1 MFPMY
6 AGKFAQACQTT
17 KDTLRHYDEI
27 GLLKP
32 TAVNENGYKVYCAS
46 QIIDFLTIA
55 SLQEA
60 GCSLEEIRN
69 FQKQHDPAMTLR
81 LFNSKK
87 AEIEAKAREI
97 ERKRQLIES
106 AIASLQTQEEWQSE
120 KSDCTNSFRL
130 VEEGESY
137 FLSTKIPLQ
146 SSNPE
151 ELFLKIAEHEKS
163 FKIESERSKQSL
175 PNLYKVGKDAFLN
188 GSYESD
194 FSLYSEIS
202 KSTANLDECEKMQ
215 AGLHF
220 QSMHR
225 FSFDKT
231 DEPVFQEDNPLF
243 ALLSDTKELLRENGL
258 EICGDLLIK
267 EISTHASPEFHEVQI
282 MLDIPVEHRGK

>member
-1 MFPMY
+1 MY
-6 AGKFAQACQTT
+6 AGKFAQVCQTT
-17 KDTLRHYDEI
+17 KDALRHYDEI

-32 TAVNENGYKVYCAS
+32 TAVNENGYKIYAAS
-46 QIIDFLTIA
+46 QIIDFLAIA

-60 GCSLEEIRN
+60 GFSLEEIRN

-106 AIASLQTQEEWQSE
+106 AIASLQTQEEWQSG
-120 KSDCTNSFRL
+120 KLDSANNWRL
-130 VEEGESY
+130 VEEEESY
-137 FLSTKIPLQ
+137 FLSTRIPLQ

-163 FKIESERSKQSL
+163 FKEESKRSKQSL
-175 PNLYKVGKDAFLN
+175 PNLYKVGKGAFLK
-188 GSYESD
+188 GDYESD
-194 FSLYSEIS
+194 FSICSEIPE
-202 KSTANLDECEKMQ
+202 STASLDKCEKRP
-215 AGLHF
+215 AGLRF

-231 DEPVFQEDNPLF
+231 NEPAFQEDNPLF
-243 ALLSDTKELLRENGL
+243 SLLSDTEKLLRENEL
-258 EICGDLLIK
+258 ETCGDLLIK
-267 EISTHASPEFHEVQI
+267 EISTHVSPESHEIQI
-282 MLDIPVEHRGK
+282 VLDIPVEHRDK

>member
-1 MFPMY
+1 MY
-6 AGKFAQACQTT
+6 AGKFAQVCQTT

-32 TAVNENGYKVYCAS
+32 ASINENGYRVYSAS

-55 SLQEA
+55 SLQDA

-69 FQKQHDPAMTLR
+69 FQRQHDPAMTLR
-81 LFNSKK
+81 LFNNKK
-87 AEIEAKAREI
+87 GEI
-97 ERKRQLIES
+97 ERKQQLIES

-120 KSDCTNSFRL
+120 KSDCANSWRL
-130 VEEGESY
+130 VEERESY

-151 ELFLKIAEHEKS
+151 ELFLKIAEHEKL
-163 FKIESERSKQSL
+163 FKKESERSKQSL

-188 GSYESD
+188 GRYESD
-194 FSLYSEIS
+194 FSLCSEIPE
-202 KSTANLDECEKMQ
+202 STANLDKCEKRE
-215 AGLHF
+215 AGLRF
-220 QSMHR
+220 QSLHR

-258 EICGDLLIK
+258 EICEDLLVK
-267 EISTHASPEFHEVQI
+267 ETSTHVSPESHEVQI
-282 MLDIPVEHRGK
+282 MLDIPVGHRDK

>member
-1 MFPMY
+1 MY

-46 QIIDFLTIA
+46 QIIDFLAIA

-60 GCSLEEIRN
+60 GFSLEEIRN

-106 AIASLQTQEEWQSE
+106 AIASLQTQEEWQSG
-120 KSDCTNSFRL
+120 KLDSANNWRL
-130 VEEGESY
+130 VEEKESY
-137 FLSTKIPLQ
+137 FLSTRIPLQ

-151 ELFLKIAEHEKS
+151 DLFLKIAEHEKS
-163 FKIESERSKQSL
+163 FKEESKRSKQSL
-175 PNLYKVGKDAFLN
+175 PNLYKVGKGAFLK
-188 GSYESD
+188 GDYESD
-194 FSLYSEIS
+194 FSICSEIPE
-202 KSTANLDECEKMQ
+202 STASLDKCEKRP
-215 AGLHF
+215 AGLRF

-267 EISTHASPEFHEVQI
+267 EISTHASPESHEVQI
-282 MLDIPVEHRGK
+282 MLDIPVKHRGK

>member
-1 MFPMY
+1 MY
-6 AGKFAQACQTT
+6 AGKFAQVCQTT

-27 GLLKP
+27 GILKP
-32 TAVNENGYKVYCAS
+32 ASINENGYRVYSAS

-69 FQKQHDPAMTLR
+69 FQRQHDPTMTLR

-120 KSDCTNSFRL
+120 KSDCANSWRL

-151 ELFLKIAEHEKS
+151 ELFLKIAEHERSLK
-163 FKIESERSKQSL
+163 KESERSKQSL

-194 FSLYSEIS
+194 FSLCSEIPE
-202 KSTANLDECEKMQ
+202 STANLDKCEKRP
-215 AGLHF
+215 AGLRF
-220 QSMHR
+220 RSMHR

-231 DEPVFQEDNPLF
+231 NEPAFQEDNPLF
-243 ALLSDTKELLRENGL
+243 YLLSDTEKLLRENEL
-258 EICGDLLIK
+258 ETCGDLLIK
-267 EISTHASPEFHEVQI
+267 EIATHLNSESHEVQI
-282 MLDIPVEHRGK
+282 MLDIPVTHKNR

>member
-120 KSDCTNSFRL
+120 KSDCANSFRL
-130 VEEGESY
+130 VEEEESY

-163 FKIESERSKQSL
+163 FKKESERSKQSL

-194 FSLYSEIS
+194 FSLCSEIS
-202 KSTANLDECEKMQ
+202 KSSANLDECEKKQ

-225 FSFDKT
+225 FSFNKT

-267 EISTHASPEFHEVQI
+267 EISTHASPESHEVQI

>member
-1 MFPMY
+1 MY
-6 AGKFAQACQTT
+6 AGKFAQVCQTT
-17 KDTLRHYDEI
+17 KETLRHYDEI

-32 TAVNENGYKVYCAS
+32 ASINENGYKVYSAS

-60 GCSLEEIRN
+60 GCSLEEIGN
-69 FQKQHDPAMTLR
+69 FQRQHDPVMTLR
-81 LFNSKK
+81 LFNNKK

-120 KSDCTNSFRL
+120 KSDCTNNWRL
-130 VEEGESY
+130 VEERESY

-151 ELFLKIAEHEKS
+151 ELFLKIAEHEKTL
-163 FKIESERSKQSL
+163 KEESERSKQSL
-175 PNLYKVGKDAFLN
+175 PNLYKVGKEAFLN
-188 GSYESD
+188 GNYESD
-194 FSLYSEIS
+194 FSICSEIS
-202 KSTANLDECEKMQ
+202 ESTTNLDKCEKRQ
-215 AGLHF
+215 AGPRF

-231 DEPVFQEDNPLF
+231 NEPIFQEDNPLF
-243 ALLSDTKELLRENGL
+243 ALLSDTRIMLRENGL

-267 EISTHASPEFHEVQI
+267 ETSTHVSPGAHEVQI
-282 MLDIPVEHRGK
+282 MLDIPVERKTE

>member
-1 MFPMY
+1 MY

-60 GCSLEEIRN
+60 GFSLEEIRN

-106 AIASLQTQEEWQSE
+106 AIASLQTQEEWQSG
-120 KSDCTNSFRL
+120 KLDSANNWRL
-130 VEEGESY
+130 VEEEESY
-137 FLSTKIPLQ
+137 FLSTRIPLQ

-151 ELFLKIAEHEKS
+151 DLFLKIAEHEKS
-163 FKIESERSKQSL
+163 FKEESKRSKQSL
-175 PNLYKVGKDAFLN
+175 PNLYKVGKGAFLK
-188 GSYESD
+188 GDYESD
-194 FSLYSEIS
+194 FSICSEIPE
-202 KSTANLDECEKMQ
+202 STASLDKCEKRP
-215 AGLHF
+215 AGLRF

-231 DEPVFQEDNPLF
+231 NEPAFQEDNPLF
-243 ALLSDTKELLRENGL
+243 SLLSDTEKLLRENEL
-258 EICGDLLIK
+258 ETCGDLLIK
-267 EISTHASPEFHEVQI
+267 EISTHVSPESHEIQI
-282 MLDIPVEHRGK
+282 LLDIPVEHRGK

>member
-1 MFPMY
+1 MY

-55 SLQEA
+55 SLQEV
-60 GCSLEEIRN
+60 GFSLEEIRN

-106 AIASLQTQEEWQSE
+106 AIASLQTQEEWQSG
-120 KSDCTNSFRL
+120 KLDSANNWRL
-130 VEEGESY
+130 VEEEESY
-137 FLSTKIPLQ
+137 FLSTRIPLQ

-151 ELFLKIAEHEKS
+151 DLFLKIAEHEKS
-163 FKIESERSKQSL
+163 FKKESERSKQSL

-194 FSLYSEIS
+194 FSLCSEIS
-202 KSTANLDECEKMQ
+202 KSTANLDECEKRQ

-267 EISTHASPEFHEVQI
+267 EISTHASPESHEVQI
-282 MLDIPVEHRGK
+282 MLDIPVKHRGK

>member
-1 MFPMY
+1 MY
-6 AGKFAQACQTT
+6 AGKFAQVCQTT
-17 KDTLRHYDEI
+17 KDALRHYDEI

-32 TAVNENGYKVYCAS
+32 TAVNENGYKIYAAS
-46 QIIDFLTIA
+46 QIIDFLAIA

-60 GCSLEEIRN
+60 GFSLEEIRN

-106 AIASLQTQEEWQSE
+106 AIASLQTQEEWQSG
-120 KSDCTNSFRL
+120 KLDSANNWRL
-130 VEEGESY
+130 VEEEESY
-137 FLSTKIPLQ
+137 FLSTRIPLQ

-163 FKIESERSKQSL
+163 FKEESKRSKQSL
-175 PNLYKVGKDAFLN
+175 PNLYKVGKGAFLK
-188 GSYESD
+188 GDYESD
-194 FSLYSEIS
+194 FSICSEIPE
-202 KSTANLDECEKMQ
+202 STASLDKCEKRP
-215 AGLHF
+215 AGLRF

-231 DEPVFQEDNPLF
+231 NEPAFQEDNPLF
-243 ALLSDTKELLRENGL
+243 SLLSDTEKLLRENEL
-258 EICGDLLIK
+258 ETCGDLLIK
-267 EISTHASPEFHEVQI
+267 EISTHVSPESHEIQI
-282 MLDIPVEHRGK
+282 LLDIPVEHRDK

>member
-1 MFPMY
+1 MY
-6 AGKFAQACQTT
+6 AGKFAQVCQTT

-32 TAVNENGYKVYCAS
+32 TAVNENGYKIYAAS
-46 QIIDFLTIA
+46 QIIDFLAIA

-60 GCSLEEIRN
+60 GFSLEEIRN

-120 KSDCTNSFRL
+120 KTGCANSWRL
-130 VEEGESY
+130 VEEEESY
-137 FLSTKIPLQ
+137 FLSTRIPLQ

-163 FKIESERSKQSL
+163 FKEESERSKQSL
-175 PNLYKVGKDAFLN
+175 PNLYKVGKDAFLK
-188 GSYESD
+188 GDYESD
-194 FSLYSEIS
+194 FSICSEIPE
-202 KSTANLDECEKMQ
+202 STASLNKCEKRP
-215 AGLHF
+215 AGLRF

-231 DEPVFQEDNPLF
+231 KEPAFQEDNPLF
-243 ALLSDTKELLRENGL
+243 SLLSDTEKLLRENEL
-258 EICGDLLIK
+258 ETCGDLLIK
-267 EISTHASPEFHEVQI
+267 EIAAHLNSESHEVQI
-282 MLDIPVEHRGK
+282 MLNIPVEHRDK

>member
-1 MFPMY
+1 MY
-6 AGKFAQACQTT
+6 AGKFAQVCQTT

-32 TAVNENGYKVYCAS
+32 TAVNENGYKIYAAS
-46 QIIDFLTIA
+46 QIIDFLAIA

-60 GCSLEEIRN
+60 GFSLEEIRN

-120 KSDCTNSFRL
+120 KTGCANSWRL
-130 VEEGESY
+130 VEEEESY
-137 FLSTKIPLQ
+137 FLSTRIPLQ

-163 FKIESERSKQSL
+163 FKEESERSKQSL
-175 PNLYKVGKDAFLN
+175 PNLYKVGKDAFLK
-188 GSYESD
+188 GDYESD
-194 FSLYSEIS
+194 FSICSEIPE
-202 KSTANLDECEKMQ
+202 STASLNKCEKRP
-215 AGLHF
+215 AGLRF

-231 DEPVFQEDNPLF
+231 NEPAFQEDNPLF
-243 ALLSDTKELLRENGL
+243 SLLSDTEKLLRENEL
-258 EICGDLLIK
+258 ETCGDLLIK
-267 EISTHASPEFHEVQI
+267 EISTHVSPESHEIQI
-282 MLDIPVEHRGK
+282 LLDIPVEHRDK

>member
-1 MFPMY
+1 MY

-120 KSDCTNSFRL
+120 KSDCANSFRL
-130 VEEGESY
+130 VEEEESY

-163 FKIESERSKQSL
+163 FKKESERSKQSL

-194 FSLYSEIS
+194 FSLCSEIS
-202 KSTANLDECEKMQ
+202 KNSANLDECEKKQ

-225 FSFDKT
+225 FSFNKT

-267 EISTHASPEFHEVQI
+267 EISTHASPESHEVQI

>member
-1 MFPMY
+1 MY

-46 QIIDFLTIA
+46 QIIDFLAIA

-120 KSDCTNSFRL
+120 KSDCANSFRL
-130 VEEGESY
+130 VEEGESC

-163 FKIESERSKQSL
+163 FKKESERSKQSL

-194 FSLYSEIS
+194 FSLCSEIS

-267 EISTHASPEFHEVQI
+267 VISTHASPEFHEVQI

>member
-1 MFPMY
+1 MY

-55 SLQEA
+55 SLQEV

-120 KSDCTNSFRL
+120 KSDCANSWRL
-130 VEEGESY
+130 VEEEESY

-151 ELFLKIAEHEKS
+151 ELFLKIAEHETS
-163 FKIESERSKQSL
+163 FKKESERSKQSL
-175 PNLYKVGKDAFLN
+175 PNLYKIGKDAFSN
-188 GSYESD
+188 GNYGSD
-194 FSLYSEIS
+194 FSLCSEIPG
-202 KSTANLDECEKMQ
+202 STANLDKCEKRQ
-215 AGLHF
+215 AGLRF

-225 FSFDKT
+225 FSFGKT
-231 DEPVFQEDNPLF
+231 NNPVFQEDNPLF
-243 ALLSDTKELLRENGL
+243 VLLSDTKELLRENGL

-267 EISTHASPEFHEVQI
+267 EIATHLNSESHEVQI
-282 MLDIPVEHRGK
+282 MLDIPVAHKNR

>member
-1 MFPMY
+1 MY

-32 TAVNENGYKVYCAS
+32 TAVNENGYKIYAAS
-46 QIIDFLTIA
+46 QIIDFLAIA

-60 GCSLEEIRN
+60 GFSLEEIRN

-106 AIASLQTQEEWQSE
+106 AIASLQTQEEWQSG
-120 KSDCTNSFRL
+120 KLDSANNWRL
-130 VEEGESY
+130 VEEEESY
-137 FLSTKIPLQ
+137 FLSTRIPLQ

-163 FKIESERSKQSL
+163 FKEESKRSKQSL
-175 PNLYKVGKDAFLN
+175 PNLYKVGKGAFLK
-188 GSYESD
+188 GDYESD
-194 FSLYSEIS
+194 FSICSEIPE
-202 KSTANLDECEKMQ
+202 STASLDKCEKRP
-215 AGLHF
+215 AGLRF

-231 DEPVFQEDNPLF
+231 NEPAFQEDNPLF
-243 ALLSDTKELLRENGL
+243 SLLSDTEKLLRENEL
-258 EICGDLLIK
+258 ETCGDLLIK
-267 EISTHASPEFHEVQI
+267 EISTHVSPESHEIQI
-282 MLDIPVEHRGK
+282 LLDIPVEHRDK

>member
-1 MFPMY
+1 MY
-6 AGKFAQACQTT
+6 AGKFAQVCQTT
-17 KDTLRHYDEI
+17 KETLRHYDEI

-32 TAVNENGYKVYCAS
+32 ASINKNGYKVYSAS

-60 GCSLEEIRN
+60 GCSLEEIGN
-69 FQKQHDPAMTLR
+69 FQRQHDPVMTLR
-81 LFNSKK
+81 LFNNKK

-97 ERKRQLIES
+97 ERKRRLIES

-120 KSDCTNSFRL
+120 KSDCTNNWRL
-130 VEEGESY
+130 VEERESY

-163 FKIESERSKQSL
+163 LKEESERSKQSL
-175 PNLYKVGKDAFLN
+175 PNLYKVGKEAFLN
-188 GSYESD
+188 GNYESD
-194 FSLYSEIS
+194 FSICSEIS
-202 KSTANLDECEKMQ
+202 ESTTNLDKCEKRQ
-215 AGLHF
+215 AGPRF

-231 DEPVFQEDNPLF
+231 NEPIFQEENPLF
-243 ALLSDTKELLRENGL
+243 ALLSDTRIMLRENGL

-267 EISTHASPEFHEVQI
+267 ETSTHVSPGVHEVQI
-282 MLDIPVEHRGK
+282 LLDIPVECKTE

>member
-1 MFPMY
+1 MY

-106 AIASLQTQEEWQSE
+106 AIASLQTHEEWQSE
-120 KSDCTNSFRL
+120 KSDCANSFRL
-130 VEEGESY
+130 VEEEESY

-163 FKIESERSKQSL
+163 FKKESERSKQSL

-194 FSLYSEIS
+194 FSLCSEIS
-202 KSTANLDECEKMQ
+202 KSSTNLDECEKKQ

-225 FSFDKT
+225 FSFNKT

-267 EISTHASPEFHEVQI
+267 EISTHASPESHEVQI

>member
-1 MFPMY
+1 MY
-6 AGKFAQACQTT
+6 AGKFAQVCQTT
-17 KDTLRHYDEI
+17 KETLRHYDEI

-32 TAVNENGYKVYCAS
+32 ASINENGYKVYSAS

-60 GCSLEEIRN
+60 GCSLEEIGN
-69 FQKQHDPAMTLR
+69 FQRQHDPVMTLR
-81 LFNSKK
+81 LFNNKK

-120 KSDCTNSFRL
+120 KSDCTNNWRL
-130 VEEGESY
+130 VEERESY

-163 FKIESERSKQSL
+163 LREESERSKQSL
-175 PNLYKVGKDAFLN
+175 PNLYKVGKEAFLN
-188 GSYESD
+188 GNYKSD
-194 FSLYSEIS
+194 FSICSEIS
-202 KSTANLDECEKMQ
+202 ESTTNLDKCEKRQ
-215 AGLHF
+215 AGPRF

-231 DEPVFQEDNPLF
+231 NEPIFREDNPLF
-243 ALLSDTKELLRENGL
+243 ALLSDTKIMLRENGL

-267 EISTHASPEFHEVQI
+267 ETSTHVSPESHEVQI
-282 MLDIPVEHRGK
+282 LLDIPVERKTE

>member
-1 MFPMY
+1 MY
-6 AGKFAQACQTT
+6 AGKFAQVRQTT

-32 TAVNENGYKVYCAS
+32 TAVNENGYKIYAAS
-46 QIIDFLTIA
+46 QIIDFLAIA

-60 GCSLEEIRN
+60 GFSLEEIRS

-106 AIASLQTQEEWQSE
+106 AIASLQTQEEWQSG
-120 KSDCTNSFRL
+120 KLDSANNWRL
-130 VEEGESY
+130 VEEEESY
-137 FLSTKIPLQ
+137 FLSTRIPLQ

-163 FKIESERSKQSL
+163 FKEESKRSKQSL
-175 PNLYKVGKDAFLN
+175 PNLYKVGKGAFLK
-188 GSYESD
+188 GDYESD
-194 FSLYSEIS
+194 FSICSEIPE
-202 KSTANLDECEKMQ
+202 STASLDKCEKRP
-215 AGLHF
+215 AGLRF

-231 DEPVFQEDNPLF
+231 NEPAFQEDNPLF
-243 ALLSDTKELLRENGL
+243 SLLSDTEKLLRENEL
-258 EICGDLLIK
+258 ETCGDLLIK
-267 EISTHASPEFHEVQI
+267 EISTHVSPESHEIQI
-282 MLDIPVEHRGK
+282 LLDIPVEHRDK

>member
-1 MFPMY
+1 MY
-6 AGKFAQACQTT
+6 AGKFAQVCQTT

-32 TAVNENGYKVYCAS
+32 TAVNKNGYKIYAAS
-46 QIIDFLTIA
+46 QIIDFLAIA

-60 GCSLEEIRN
+60 GFSLEEIRN

-97 ERKRQLIES
+97 ERERQLIES
-106 AIASLQTQEEWQSE
+106 AIASLQTQEEWQSD
-120 KSDCTNSFRL
+120 KLDSANNWRL
-130 VEEGESY
+130 VEEEESY
-137 FLSTKIPLQ
+137 FLSTRIPLQ

-163 FKIESERSKQSL
+163 FKEESERSKQSL
-175 PNLYKVGKDAFLN
+175 PNLYKVGKDAFLT

-194 FSLYSEIS
+194 FSLCSEIS
-202 KSTANLDECEKMQ
+202 ESTANLDKCEKRP
-215 AGLHF
+215 AGLRF

-225 FSFDKT
+225 FSFEKT
-231 DEPVFQEDNPLF
+231 NEPAFQEDNPLF

-267 EISTHASPEFHEVQI
+267 EIATHLNSESHEVQI
-282 MLDIPVEHRGK
+282 MLDIPVEHKSK

>member
-1 MFPMY
+1 MY

-120 KSDCTNSFRL
+120 KSDCANSFRL

-163 FKIESERSKQSL
+163 FKKESERSKQSL
-175 PNLYKVGKDAFLN
+175 PNLYKVSKDAFLN

-194 FSLYSEIS
+194 FSLCSEIS
-202 KSTANLDECEKMQ
+202 KSSANLDECEKKQ

-225 FSFDKT
+225 FSFNKT

-267 EISTHASPEFHEVQI
+267 EISTHASPESHEVQI

>member
-1 MFPMY
+1 MY
-6 AGKFAQACQTT
+6 AGQFAQVCQTT
-17 KDTLRHYDEI
+17 KETLRHYDEI

-32 TAVNENGYKVYCAS
+32 ASINKNGYKVYSAS

-97 ERKRQLIES
+97 ERKQQLIES

-120 KSDCTNSFRL
+120 KSDCANNWRL
-130 VEEGESY
+130 VEKGESY

-151 ELFLKIAEHEKS
+151 ELFLKIAEHEKTL
-163 FKIESERSKQSL
+163 KEESERSKQSL
-175 PNLYKVGKDAFLN
+175 PNLYKVGKEAFLN
-188 GSYESD
+188 GNYESD
-194 FSLYSEIS
+194 FSICSEIS
-202 KSTANLDECEKMQ
+202 ESTTNLDKCEKRQ
-215 AGLHF
+215 AGPRF

-231 DEPVFQEDNPLF
+231 NEPIFQEDNPLF
-243 ALLSDTKELLRENGL
+243 ALLSDTRIMLRENGL

-267 EISTHASPEFHEVQI
+267 ETSTYVSPGAHEVQI
-282 MLDIPVEHRGK
+282 MLDIPVERKTE

>member
-1 MFPMY
+1 MY
-6 AGKFAQACQTT
+6 AGKFAQVCQTT
-17 KDTLRHYDEI
+17 KDALRHYDEI

-32 TAVNENGYKVYCAS
+32 TAANENGYKIYAAS
-46 QIIDFLTIA
+46 QIIDFLAIA

-60 GCSLEEIRN
+60 GFSLEEIRN

-106 AIASLQTQEEWQSE
+106 AIASLQTQEEWQSG
-120 KSDCTNSFRL
+120 KLDSANNWRL
-130 VEEGESY
+130 VEEEESY
-137 FLSTKIPLQ
+137 FLSTRIPLQ

-163 FKIESERSKQSL
+163 FKEESKRSKQSL
-175 PNLYKVGKDAFLN
+175 PNLYKVGKGAFLK
-188 GSYESD
+188 GDYESD
-194 FSLYSEIS
+194 FSICSEIPE
-202 KSTANLDECEKMQ
+202 STASLDKCEKRP
-215 AGLHF
+215 AGLRF

-231 DEPVFQEDNPLF
+231 NEPAFQEDNPLF
-243 ALLSDTKELLRENGL
+243 SLLSDTEKLLRENEL
-258 EICGDLLIK
+258 ETCGDLLIK
-267 EISTHASPEFHEVQI
+267 EISTHVSPESHEIQI
-282 MLDIPVEHRGK
+282 VLDIPVEHRDK

>member
-1 MFPMY
+1 MY

-32 TAVNENGYKVYCAS
+32 TAVNENGYKIYAAS
-46 QIIDFLTIA
+46 QIIDFLAIA

-60 GCSLEEIRN
+60 GFSLEEIRN

-120 KSDCTNSFRL
+120 KTGCANSWRL
-130 VEEGESY
+130 VEEEESY
-137 FLSTKIPLQ
+137 FLSTRIPLQ

-163 FKIESERSKQSL
+163 FKKESERSKRSL
-175 PNLYKVGKDAFLN
+175 PNLYKVGKDAFLT

-194 FSLYSEIS
+194 FSICSEIPE
-202 KSTANLDECEKMQ
+202 STASLDKCEKRQ
-215 AGLHF
+215 AGLRF

-231 DEPVFQEDNPLF
+231 NEPAFQEDNPLF
-243 ALLSDTKELLRENGL
+243 SLLSDTEKLLRENEL
-258 EICGDLLIK
+258 ETCGDLLIK
-267 EISTHASPEFHEVQI
+267 EIATHLNSESHEVQI
-282 MLDIPVEHRGK
+282 MLDIPVEHRDK

>member
-1 MFPMY
+1 MY

-120 KSDCTNSFRL
+120 KSDCANSFRL

-163 FKIESERSKQSL
+163 FKKEWERSKQAVS
-175 PNLYKVGKDAFLN
+175 NLYKVGKDAFLN

-194 FSLYSEIS
+194 FSLCSEIS
-202 KSTANLDECEKMQ
+202 KSSANLDECEKKQ

-225 FSFDKT
+225 FSFNKT

-267 EISTHASPEFHEVQI
+267 EISTHASPESHEVQI

>member
-1 MFPMY
+1 MY

-32 TAVNENGYKVYCAS
+32 TAVNENGYKIYAAS
-46 QIIDFLTIA
+46 QIIDFLAIV

-60 GCSLEEIRN
+60 GFSLEEIRN

-106 AIASLQTQEEWQSE
+106 AIASLQTQEEWQSG
-120 KSDCTNSFRL
+120 KLDSANNWRL
-130 VEEGESY
+130 VEEEESY
-137 FLSTKIPLQ
+137 FLSTRIPLQ

-163 FKIESERSKQSL
+163 FKEESKRSKQSL
-175 PNLYKVGKDAFLN
+175 PNLYKVGKGAFLK
-188 GSYESD
+188 GDYESD
-194 FSLYSEIS
+194 FSICSEIPE
-202 KSTANLDECEKMQ
+202 STASLDKCEKRP
-215 AGLHF
+215 AGLRF

-231 DEPVFQEDNPLF
+231 NEPAFQEDNPLF
-243 ALLSDTKELLRENGL
+243 SLLSDTEKLLRENEL
-258 EICGDLLIK
+258 ETCGDLLIK
-267 EISTHASPEFHEVQI
+267 EISTHVSPESHEIQI
-282 MLDIPVEHRGK
+282 LLDIPVEHRDK

>member
-1 MFPMY
+1 MY

-120 KSDCTNSFRL
+120 KSDCANSFRL
-130 VEEGESY
+130 VEEEESY

-163 FKIESERSKQSL
+163 FKKESERSKQSL

-194 FSLYSEIS
+194 FSLCSEIS
-202 KSTANLDECEKMQ
+202 KSSANLDECEKKQ

-225 FSFDKT
+225 FSFNKT

-267 EISTHASPEFHEVQI
+267 EISTHASPESHEVQI

>member
-1 MFPMY
+1 MY
-6 AGKFAQACQTT
+6 AGKFAQVCQTT

-32 TAVNENGYKVYCAS
+32 TAVNENGYKIYAAS
-46 QIIDFLTIA
+46 QIIDFLAIA

-60 GCSLEEIRN
+60 GFSLEEIRN

-120 KSDCTNSFRL
+120 KTGCANSWRL
-130 VEEGESY
+130 VEEEEEESY
-137 FLSTKIPLQ
+137 FLSTRIPLQ

-163 FKIESERSKQSL
+163 FKEESERSKQSL
-175 PNLYKVGKDAFLN
+175 PNLYKVGKDAFLK
-188 GSYESD
+188 GDYESD
-194 FSLYSEIS
+194 FSICSEIPE
-202 KSTANLDECEKMQ
+202 STASLNKCEKRP
-215 AGLHF
+215 AGLRF

-231 DEPVFQEDNPLF
+231 NEPAFQEDNPLF
-243 ALLSDTKELLRENGL
+243 SLLSDTEKLLRENEL
-258 EICGDLLIK
+258 ETCGDLLIK
-267 EISTHASPEFHEVQI
+267 EIATHLNSESHEVQI
-282 MLDIPVEHRGK
+282 MLDIPVEHRDK

>member
-1 MFPMY
+1 MY
-6 AGKFAQACQTT
+6 AGQFAQVCQTT
-17 KDTLRHYDEI
+17 KETLRHYDEI

-32 TAVNENGYKVYCAS
+32 ASINKNGYKVYSAS

-55 SLQEA
+55 SLQEV

-97 ERKRQLIES
+97 ERKQQLIES

-120 KSDCTNSFRL
+120 KSDCANNWRL

-163 FKIESERSKQSL
+163 LKEKSERNKQSL
-175 PNLYKVGKDAFLN
+175 PNLYKVGKEAFLN

-194 FSLYSEIS
+194 FSICSEIS
-202 KSTANLDECEKMQ
+202 ESTTNLDKCEKRQ

-243 ALLSDTKELLRENGL
+243 ALLSDTKELHRENGL
-258 EICGDLLIK
+258 
-267 EISTHASPEFHEVQI
+267 
-282 MLDIPVEHRGK
+282 